1 MNLVFASDSFKG
13 SLSSQTIAQILTE
26 EAALAFPGCG
36 TASVPVADGGE
47 GTLDAVQSALSGTR
61 RRVNISGPLF
71 APAQGEYLLLE
82 HHTALIELAQ
92 AAGLTMVPPS
102 RRDPR
107 YTTTYGV
114 GELIRDALDQG
125 CTTIYLALGGSATN
139 DGGIGAMSAL
149 GIRFLD
155 ERGRELSGVGEDL
168 EQVRHIDRSGL
179 HPKVADTKFIV
190 MSDVTNPLLG
200 RQGATYTFGPQ
211 KGADPQVLQQ
221 LEQGM
226 DRYARLVSQTTGVSI
241 ATVSGGGA
249 AGGMGA
255 ACLAFLNAEIHSG
268 IQTVLDL
275 AGFDALLEQADL
287 VITGEG
293 RLDGQSVGG
302 KAVSGIARRCQE
314 KGVPVLAIAGSLG
327 EGYEAL
333 LSQGVC
339 GIMTLPDRPMLEAEA
354 MEDAQELYRN
364 AARRAFLLLK
374 LGHQLKGI
382 V

>member
-139 DGGIGAMSAL
+139 DGGIGALSAL

>member
-155 ERGRELSGVGEDL
+155 ERGRELSGV
-168 EQVRHIDRSGL
+168 
-179 HPKVADTKFIV
+179 
-190 MSDVTNPLLG
+190 
-200 RQGATYTFGPQ
+200 
-211 KGADPQVLQQ
+211 
-221 LEQGM
+221 
-226 DRYARLVSQTTGVSI
+226 
-241 ATVSGGGA
+241 
-249 AGGMGA
+249 
-255 ACLAFLNAEIHSG
+255 
-268 IQTVLDL
+268 
-275 AGFDALLEQADL
+275 
-287 VITGEG
+287 
-293 RLDGQSVGG
+293 
-302 KAVSGIARRCQE
+302 
-314 KGVPVLAIAGSLG
+314 
-327 EGYEAL
+327 
-333 LSQGVC
+333 
-339 GIMTLPDRPMLEAEA
+339 
-354 MEDAQELYRN
+354 
-364 AARRAFLLLK
+364 
-374 LGHQLKGI
+374 
-382 V
+382 